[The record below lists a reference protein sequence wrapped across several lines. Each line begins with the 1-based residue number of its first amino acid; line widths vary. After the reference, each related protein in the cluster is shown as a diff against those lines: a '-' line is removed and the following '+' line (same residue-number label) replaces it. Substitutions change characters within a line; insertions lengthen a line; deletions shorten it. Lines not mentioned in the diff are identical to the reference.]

1 MKEVWKDIKGY
12 ENLYEISN
20 FGNVRN
26 KNKQIKKQYDNKGY
40 LCVELFKKN
49 KRKHFRIHRLVM
61 MAFND
66 NSDHKLDINHID
78 GNKYNNK
85 IDNLEWCTRKENL
98 KHAVRTGLNK
108 QSIKIVAEKNNK
120 IIKCYSIADSYNQ
133 IKKIEN
139 INCKEKTFKENVRRA
154 LNTNGEYYGYHF
166 KRGW

>member
-40 LCVELFKKN
+40 LCVELYKKN

-61 MAFND
+61 MTFND
-66 NSDHKLDINHID
+66 NSNHKLDINHID

-98 KHAVRTGLNK
+98 DHAVRKGLNSQAIRITATK
-108 QSIKIVAEKNNK
+108 DDL
-120 IIKCYSIADSYNQ
+120 IIKCYSINTAYNQ
-133 IKKIEN
+133 IKKYEDIKCSEH
-139 INCKEKTFKENVRRA
+139 TFNNNVKRA
-154 LNTNGEYYGYHF
+154 LDKNGIYYGYHF